1 MNGRFNIVELPV
13 NYDGNNYSNVS
24 NGTSIKMHLDREPR
38 FYANIDFHHGFYE
51 ITQYDGEITS
61 DDPAKRVIVEELRNM
76 TVMVSEIKTFI
87 ILLPDIITKNWCILR
102 MKMAWCTIRYLF
114 SVWLKCI

>member
-1 MNGRFNIVELPV
+1 
-13 NYDGNNYSNVS
+13 
-24 NGTSIKMHLDREPR
+24 MHLDREPR
-38 FYANIDFHHGFYE
+38 FYANIGFHHGFYE

-61 DDPAKRVIVEELRNM
+61 DDPAKRVIVEELRNNDRHGKRNQDLYYSV
-76 TVMVSEIKTFI
+76 TGYHN
-87 ILLPDIITKNWCILR
+87 KNWCILR